1 MKCRSMLNVPI
12 RYEVIKVT
20 MKNNRSQLHRL
31 IDQLPDDLVEEIVD
45 FTLFLMA
52 RRQISPDYEDWKNKD
67 WQDFVLEQFFCE
79 DDEVEYLLE
88 DAQEIF

>member
-1 MKCRSMLNVPI
+1 MLNVPI